1 MESRKILLAGVCRS
15 PDGTSGKPAKFPVI
29 FSLTQAFEIV
39 FHNVVER
46 PVDNHV
52 YKCGKSATATL
63 LDLIA

>member
-1 MESRKILLAGVCRS
+1 VCRS
-15 PDGTSGKPAKFPVI
+15 PDNTSRKAVKFTVI

-46 PVDNHV
+46 PVDKHV
-52 YKCGKSATATL
+52 NKCGKSATATL

>member
-1 MESRKILLAGVCRS
+1 VCRS
-15 PDGTSGKPAKFPVI
+15 TDDTSGKTAKFPVI
-29 FSLTQAFEIV
+29 LSLTQAFEIV

-52 YKCGKSATATL
+52 CKCGKAATATL